1 MLRQSVRL
9 LRERTGVELK
19 WFVDGCR
26 RTTQSIG
33 GVTMEAN
40 RNLEPVLHRLR
51 TLLPELRDRYAVD
64 TLEVFGSRVRED
76 ASEES
81 DLDILVTFTVTPG
94 LFEFV
99 RLENEIA
106 DRLGIPVD
114 LVMRRSLKP
123 RLRDR
128 ILAEAI
134 PV

>member
-1 MLRQSVRL
+1 MKTN
-9 LRERTGVELK
+9 E
-19 WFVDGCR
+19 
-26 RTTQSIG
+26 
-33 GVTMEAN
+33 
-40 RNLEPVLHRLR
+40 NLQQVLERLR
-51 TLLPELRDRYAVD
+51 ALLPELQERYAVD

-76 ASEES
+76 AREES
-81 DLDILVTFTVTPG
+81 DLDILVTFTLTPG
-94 LFEFV
+94 LFGFI

-134 PV
+134 QV